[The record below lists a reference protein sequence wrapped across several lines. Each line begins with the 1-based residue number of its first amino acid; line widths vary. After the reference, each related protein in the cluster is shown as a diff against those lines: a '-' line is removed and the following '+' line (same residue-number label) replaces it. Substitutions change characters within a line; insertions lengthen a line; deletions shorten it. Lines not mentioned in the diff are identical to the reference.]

1 MRNFKTDSVYFSF
14 FIPAALIHSVNI
26 YQVPA
31 LYTDL
36 NTGYSSKQNFI
47 QNVYV
52 YSKGR
57 HFFFLQEDQAC
68 ATCLILA
75 CSTAACDRE
84 VSAWATRA
92 FFRYVCPFSL
102 VFGHFFL
109 MDALANVVVTH

>member
-31 LYTDL
+31 VYTDL

-57 HFFFLQEDQAC
+57 QFFFFYRKTRLVQLALFLLAPLLPVTEKYLLGLLGLSSGMYVPFLLFL
-68 ATCLILA
+68 AT
-75 CSTAACDRE
+75 
-84 VSAWATRA
+84 
-92 FFRYVCPFSL
+92 FF
-102 VFGHFFL
+102 
-109 MDALANVVVTH
+109 

>member
-1 MRNFKTDSVYFSF
+1 MRNFKTNSVYFSF

-57 HFFFLQEDQAC
+57 
-68 ATCLILA
+68 
-75 CSTAACDRE
+75 
-84 VSAWATRA
+84 
-92 FFRYVCPFSL
+92 
-102 VFGHFFL
+102 
-109 MDALANVVVTH
+109 